1 MYMYRFSQ
9 LPDTRLDAMTGKV
22 GELESAEKDQLEKL
36 DDRKAEIESL
46 KRDISRLKSIEEEV
60 SNCNNGFV
68 RWSL

>member
-1 MYMYRFSQ
+1 
-9 LPDTRLDAMTGKV
+9 MTGKV

-68 RWSL
+68 R